1 MGVRKGSIMAKKK
14 IRKEDVSPSY
24 EELISELSGII
35 SKLLIESAAK
45 TITIQK
51 LEKIV
56 NDLSEDDIESDK
68 EVF

>member
-1 MGVRKGSIMAKKK
+1 MAKKK
-14 IRKEDVSPSY
+14 IKKEDISPSY
-24 EELISELSGII
+24 EELISELSGIV

-51 LEKIV
+51 LERIV
-56 NDLSEDDIESDK
+56 NDWNEDDIESDK